1 MNSEEDTWDYY
12 QNKYRPLANALNKQL
27 MSLSDVARSLIGSQ
41 DVAPAA
47 GRESLATF
55 ALRRHGLNVLCTVH
69 DASLPSEAV

>member
-27 MSLSDVARSLIGSQ
+27 MSLSDVARSLIGNQ
-41 DVAPAA
+41 DVAPTA

-55 ALRRHGLNVLCTVH
+55 ALRRHGLDVLCTVH
-69 DASLPSEAV
+69 DVASPTEAL